1 MIRIFILEDDEM
13 ITSGLKY
20 ALENEGYEVSHAP
33 NVYIARGIIEKES
46 FNMAIVD
53 IQLPDGSGTEV
64 GRLLKER
71 QVPIIFLTVVEN
83 AYSDNQN

>member
-33 NVYIARGIIEKES
+33 NVHIARGIIEKES
-46 FNMAIVD
+46 FN
-53 IQLPDGSGTEV
+53 QE
-64 GRLLKER
+64 
-71 QVPIIFLTVVEN
+71 
-83 AYSDNQN
+83 